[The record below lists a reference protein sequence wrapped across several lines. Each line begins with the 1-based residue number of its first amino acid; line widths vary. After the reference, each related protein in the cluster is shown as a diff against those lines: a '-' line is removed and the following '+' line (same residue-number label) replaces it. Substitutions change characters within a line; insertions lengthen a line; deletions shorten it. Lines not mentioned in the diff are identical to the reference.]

1 MRKKVYHLSISRQS
15 SSSFIVFIQ
24 SLTIVFKYLLNAARS
39 TVNSDDDYVRFIF
52 SHAPSRY
59 FSTCVLPLKEFN
71 VNYFMNTFQ
80 KHMQSNKSE
89 IAKGWS
95 TEVTIQSFPH
105 GTSKNKNKDIRRN
118 KKKT

>member
-1 MRKKVYHLSISRQS
+1 MKLNDEEIEELVSLYEERKKKKATKISDDFEVSKKKDTYNEKFKLRKKVYHLSISRQS

-59 FSTCVLPLKEFN
+59 FSTCVLPLKEFK
-71 VNYFMNTFQ
+71 NY
-80 KHMQSNKSE
+80 
-89 IAKGWS
+89 
-95 TEVTIQSFPH
+95 
-105 GTSKNKNKDIRRN
+105 
-118 KKKT
+118 

>member
-1 MRKKVYHLSISRQS
+1 MREKVYHLSISRQS

-59 FSTCVLPLKEFN
+59 FSTCVLPLEEFN

-95 TEVTIQSFPH
+95 T
-105 GTSKNKNKDIRRN
+105 
-118 KKKT
+118 

>member
-1 MRKKVYHLSISRQS
+1 MREKVYHLSISRQS

-95 TEVTIQSFPH
+95 T
-105 GTSKNKNKDIRRN
+105 
-118 KKKT
+118 